1 MSQGKEIEQALAEL
15 AAAHAALDDAARAT
29 SQARSAET
37 TCMNRVNK
45 AQKEV
50 DDLISAVKAKA
61 PRDTNWGR
69 ERNPGFRV
77 PA

>member
-15 AAAHAALDDAARAT
+15 AAAHAALEDAARALQ
-29 SQARSAET
+29 QARSEET
-37 TCMNRVNK
+37 ACMNRVNK

-50 DDLISAVKAKA
+50 DDLIASVKAKA

-69 ERNPGFRV
+69 ERNPGFRM